1 MPDSIKDIETYSA
14 RLEELRVAYDDFET
28 ETRPMYKFIK
38 RTGLAM
44 NQAKAALVEKLRE
57 IDSTPWDTV
66 GQAGRMNA
74 AYLEIRLGR
83 VAKMQERVNEIAA
96 KIEVLEAKYI
106 KLRMDLNK
114 SLTAKGFAICDGYV
128 VCFKEG
134 LAKAKFDLSRVELN
148 VAQCMKEEN
157 DFPTNCVSLD
167 SIKGYV
173 MVALRNKGMDYE
185 LEVIPP
191 EIYPVDSAELP
202 SSGLPPPGDQI

>member
-1 MPDSIKDIETYSA
+1 MPDLIKDVETYSA
-14 RLEELRVAYDDFET
+14 RVEELRVAYDDFET

-44 NQAKAALVEKLRE
+44 NQSKAALVKKLRE
-57 IDSTPWDTV
+57 IDRTPWDTV

-74 AYLEIRLGR
+74 AYLETRLRR
-83 VAKMQERVNEIAA
+83 VSQIQEKVNEIAA
-96 KIEVLEAKYI
+96 KIEVLEAKYL
-106 KLRMDLNK
+106 KLRMDLNM
-114 SLTAKGFAICDGYV
+114 SLTAKGFAICDSYV

-134 LAKAKFDLSRVELN
+134 LAKAKFDISRVEIN

-157 DFPTNCVSLD
+157 DFPLNCVAID

-185 LEVIPP
+185 VEVIPP
-191 EIYPVDSAELP
+191 EMYPADSAELP
-202 SSGLPPPGDQI
+202 TSGLPPPEDEI